1 MTAEEVAKNRLT
13 RVSCEDL
20 LTAETQSSQRFF
32 YSLFSATLAVV
43 RKNRFFLILID
54 PVQRC
59 FFHSEKFTVRSGY

>member
-1 MTAEEVAKNRLT
+1 MVTLDLARKAAAT
-13 RVSCEDL
+13 RKGGFTTE
-20 LTAETQSSQRFF
+20 AQ
-32 YSLFSATLAVV
+32 VV